1 MKIALLQCNTVA
13 GDVKGN
19 AGRIVAAVR
28 QAADMGVSLCVTSE
42 LALSG
47 VAPQALLMAGG
58 FMEGCRHA
66 LHQMAEELADGPAV
80 LVGAPVANPA
90 RTGKCASN
98 AAVVLQKG
106 VCGVVSRKVF
116 CALGD
121 DARYFERGVS
131 CGLMTLEGWR
141 LGVVI
146 CEDAWGS
153 NSFWKIQ
160 HANAHN
166 PLMELVTRGV
176 DAIVHLAA
184 SPYVLEGQGTREHML
199 SHVAARHHVHLFSAN
214 LVGGN
219 DDVVYHGQSLAFGPT
234 GSLLARGTPFEEDVV
249 VLDTGGS
256 PGSSG
261 TIAPACGCVEEE
273 CWRALVLGTRDYVRK
288 CGVSRVALGL
298 SGGMDSALVAAVAA
312 EALGAENVRG
322 VLLPSPYTSR
332 ESLEYAAQL
341 DANLHIETVT
351 VPIAPI
357 MGAFEAALDPVL
369 APSDES
375 DVTFENIQARI
386 RGALLMAIANRERRM
401 VLNTANKS
409 ESAMGYCT
417 LYGDA
422 VGALG
427 VIGDVPKTMVY
438 RLARWY
444 NDLRGSDVIPESILQ
459 RPPTAE
465 LRPGQLDSDSMPPYD
480 ILDPIVERLMDPI
493 VEEEMQVEGREK
505 AVLPGDAERRPDM
518 ESEVYA
524 RLCRAE
530 FKRRQAPMA
539 LRVSRRAF
547 GAGWRVPV
555 VTHYSLPE

>member
-1 MKIALLQCNTVA
+1 MKVALLQCNTVA

-19 AGRIVAAVR
+19 AARIAAAVR
-28 QAADMGVSLCVTSE
+28 RSAATGASLCVTSE

-47 VAPQALLMAGG
+47 VAPRALLMASG
-58 FMEGCRHA
+58 FMEGCRQA
-66 LHQMAEELADGPAV
+66 LQRLAEELADGPPV

-90 RTGKCASN
+90 RSGKHASN
-98 AAVVLQKG
+98 AAVLLQKG
-106 VCGVVSRKVF
+106 VCRVISRKVF
-116 CALGD
+116 YSLGD
-121 DARYFERGVS
+121 DAQYFERGVS

-141 LGVVI
+141 LGVVL
-146 CEDAWGS
+146 CEDVWGS

-184 SPYVLEGQGTREHML
+184 SPYVLEGQSTREHML

-234 GSLLARGTPFEEDVV
+234 GSLLARGKAFEEDVITV
-249 VLDTGGS
+249 DTGGS
-256 PGSSG
+256 PDRNN
-261 TIAPACGCVEEE
+261 IAPACGCVEEE
-273 CWRALVLGTRDYVRK
+273 CWKALVLGTRDYVRK

-298 SGGMDSALVAAVAA
+298 SGGMDSALVAAVAV

-332 ESLEYAAQL
+332 ESLEYAARL
-341 DANLHIETVT
+341 AANLGMETVT
-351 VPIAPI
+351 TAIAPI
-357 MGAFEAALDPVL
+357 MTAFENVLDSVL
-369 APSDES
+369 APPDES

-386 RGALLMAIANRERRM
+386 RGSLLMAIANREGRM
-401 VLNTANKS
+401 VLNTGNKS

-444 NDLRGSDVIPESILQ
+444 NEQKGRDVIPEAIIR

-465 LRPGQLDSDSMPPYD
+465 LRPGQLDSDAIPPYD
-480 ILDPIVERLMDPI
+480 VLDPIVERLMDPF
-493 VEEEMQVEGREK
+493 VEEEADVEEPQALEDGV
-505 AVLPGDAERRPDM
+505 ADAQRPDL
-518 ESEVYA
+518 ENEVYA
-524 RLCRAE
+524 RLCRSE
-530 FKRRQAPMA
+530 FKRRQTPMA

-547 GAGWRVPV
+547 GSGWRVPV